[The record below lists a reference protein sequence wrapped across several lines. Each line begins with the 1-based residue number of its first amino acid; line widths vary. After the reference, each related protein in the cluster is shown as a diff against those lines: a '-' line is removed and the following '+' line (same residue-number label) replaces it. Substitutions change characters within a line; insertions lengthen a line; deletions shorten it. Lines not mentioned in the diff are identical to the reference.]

1 MLKLNAAYSKKVPA
15 EQDYSSQSYHCSIE
29 AELPDGL
36 TAAQLQERIHSTFD
50 LVRTAVEAELN
61 GTAASITVNPMQN
74 HPGNMQ
80 LAIPA
85 AVNQNVQQ
93 VQQVQQMQQAG
104 HTATANQNQAA
115 HTRSFLPASPKQI
128 NYLLNLAKK
137 AGWTIQN
144 ILDHCQVNRLED
156 LEKRICS
163 KLIEQLSGRVA

>member
-15 EQDYSSQSYHCSIE
+15 ELEYSSQNYHCAIE

-61 GTAASITVNPMQN
+61 GTVASINVSPMQN

-80 LAIPA
+80 LAIPVTA
-85 AVNQNVQQ
+85 AQNFNTIPNTQQ
-93 VQQVQQMQQAG
+93 VQQVPQ
-104 HTATANQNQAA
+104 TTTANQNQAA
-115 HTRSFLPASPKQI
+115 HTRSFSPASPKQI
-128 NYLLNLAKK
+128 NYLLSLSKQ

-144 ILDHCQVNRLED
+144 ILDHCQVSRLED
-156 LEKRICS
+156 LEKRVCS
-163 KLIEQLSGRVA
+163 KLIEQLSKRGA